1 LLRTLGGLRQTQ
13 GAVKKI
19 PAILDCVA
27 ETSGVQIAGLSLL
40 DRLIVTA
47 DRAGCAPIYLIA
59 KTTPSLPRA
68 RALGI
73 DITLVSEIPKLD
85 EPAVRINGA
94 VFFEAADLQRV
105 IEERGQLFSSDAR
118 LPIAMT
124 PGEAAPVIARK
135 VAVLVTDAT
144 SVREAERRLW
154 ASLTSNADGIVDRF
168 LNRPLGRYL
177 SKILIHA
184 PFSPNQIS
192 IVSTLIGIF
201 SGWFFSVGYFISGA
215 LLLQLSAIIDCVD
228 GDLARVLYK
237 ESRFGKWLD
246 LAGDQLVHVAV
257 FAGIGFALAASDPAS
272 PALALGISAVLG
284 TIISFAVI
292 VHFMQRKSGRKSFG
306 LEKLIDATTNR
317 DFSLLVLLLAI
328 VGKLDLFLWM
338 AGIGVHLFWII
349 ALRSQWQDARRAP
362 AISEKSA

>member
-1 LLRTLGGLRQTQ
+1 
-13 GAVKKI
+13 VKKT

-27 ETSGVQIAGLSLL
+27 ETSSVQIAGLSLL

-59 KTTPSLPRA
+59 KTTPSAPRT
-68 RALGI
+68 RAFGI
-73 DITLVSEIPKLD
+73 DTTLVSEIPELD
-85 EPAVRINGA
+85 EPALLINGA
-94 VFFEAADLQRV
+94 VFVETVDLQRV
-105 IEERGQLFSSDAR
+105 IEKRGQLFSADDAR
-118 LPIAMT
+118 LPVEMT
-124 PGEAAPVIARK
+124 TGEAAPVIARK

-192 IVSTLIGIF
+192 IVSSLIGIL
-201 SGWFFSVGYFISGA
+201 SGWLFAGGYFISGA
-215 LLLQLSAIIDCVD
+215 FLLQISAIIDCVD

-246 LAGDQLVHVAV
+246 LVGDQFVHVAV
-257 FAGIGFALAASDPAS
+257 FAGIAFGLARSDPAS
-272 PALALGISAVLG
+272 PALVLGISAVLG
-284 TIISFAVI
+284 VIISFAVM
-292 VHFMQRKSGRKSFG
+292 VCFAQRKSGRKSSG
-306 LEKLIDATTNR
+306 LKKLIEATTNR
-317 DFSLLVLLLAI
+317 DFSLLVLLLA
-328 VGKLDLFLWM
+328 VAGKLDLFLWM

-349 ALRSQWQDARRAP
+349 ALRSQWQGARHAP

>member
-1 LLRTLGGLRQTQ
+1 M
-13 GAVKKI
+13 KKN

-40 DRLIVTA
+40 DRLIVTV

-59 KTTPSLPRA
+59 KTKPSAPRA
-68 RALGI
+68 QAVGI
-73 DITLVSEIPKLD
+73 DMTLAPEIPELD
-85 EPAVRINGA
+85 EPALLVNGA
-94 VFFEAADLQRV
+94 VFVETPDLQRV
-105 IEERGQLFSSDAR
+105 IEERGQLFSADDVR
-118 LPIAMT
+118 LPVVMT
-124 PGEAAPVIARK
+124 TGAAAPVTAGK
-135 VAVLVTDAT
+135 VALSITGAT

-154 ASLTSNADGIVDRF
+154 ASLTSSADGIVDRF

-192 IVSTLIGIF
+192 IVSTLIGIS
-201 SGWFFSVGYFISGA
+201 SGWLFATGYFISGA
-215 LLLQLSAIIDCVD
+215 FLLQISAIIDCVD

-246 LAGDQLVHVAV
+246 LVGDQFVHVAV
-257 FAGIGFALAASDPAS
+257 FAGIGFGLARSDPAS
-272 PALALGISAVLG
+272 PELVLGISAVLG
-284 TIISFAVI
+284 VIISFAVI
-292 VHFMQRKSGRKSFG
+292 VGFTQRRSGRKSSG
-306 LEKLIDATTNR
+306 LKKLIEATTNR

-328 VGKLDLFLWM
+328 AGKLDLFLWM
-338 AGIGVHLFWII
+338 AGIGVHFFWII
-349 ALRSQWQDARRAP
+349 ALRSQWQDARHAP